1 MDLVKRF
8 YPRSSKNSVASE
20 SKLISLYRK
29 RSKKSSHHRNKV
41 LLSNSDDSEEE
52 EEENDHGEDNR
63 MELYKKK
70 HQQKIKAVETHNDIQ
85 RLNKSIQLIALSAS
99 NDSDDSFYHYH
110 TYPNHYA
117 ANQEYHAI
125 PSSLNHSSTATEKKN
140 KQVDTCAKLCREGDQ
155 ESPICSP
162 FTKRPEFIENNYIPL
177 PTVTRKYI
185 DPPPDV
191 ILDAIPSLV
200 YPSKTRHTSQE
211 AEAVTN
217 VSQSNSNT
225 TSVAKEKPK
234 VNLKINTSQLNTQ
247 HNQVKPTNTLDQE
260 RQVSMPDINTWLSQT
275 ISNH

>member
-1 MDLVKRF
+1 MDL
-8 YPRSSKNSVASE
+8 RSNKSK
-20 SKLISLYRK
+20 
-29 RSKKSSHHRNKV
+29 HHRNKV

-52 EEENDHGEDNR
+52 EENGHSEDNR

-70 HQQKIKAVETHNDIQ
+70 HQQKIKA
-85 RLNKSIQLIALSAS
+85 LIGAS

-117 ANQEYHAI
+117 VNREYHAI
-125 PSSLNHSSTATEKKN
+125 PSSLNHPSSATEKKN
-140 KQVDTCAKLCREGDQ
+140 KQVDTCA
-155 ESPICSP
+155 
-162 FTKRPEFIENNYIPL
+162 KRPEFIENNYIPL

-217 VSQSNSNT
+217 ASQSNSNT
-225 TSVAKEKPK
+225 TSVVKEKPK

-247 HNQVKPTNTLDQE
+247 HNQVKPISTFDQE